1 MYVTVM
7 TCHSNG
13 HTVTYSCS
21 LASLGSIC
29 CLTDMVGDI
38 PGGMP
43 FVVTRLIFRDES
55 NYTEISLWNGFE
67 ERPSSLMRVFFSAA
81 RKG

>member
-29 CLTDMVGDI
+29 CPADMVGDI
-38 PGGMP
+38 PGG
-43 FVVTRLIFRDES
+43 S
-55 NYTEISLWNGFE
+55 
-67 ERPSSLMRVFFSAA
+67 PS
-81 RKG
+81 